1 MALTMEKR
9 TDPRVTH
16 CELNGAT
23 SQVPEEEPD
32 VERRVTGARGRGV
45 TGARG
50 RGEGRSAAKTAEETS

>member
-1 MALTMEKR
+1 MEKR

-32 VERRVTGARGRGV
+32 VERGV